1 VDAEQY
7 SSGEGTHFLTGTDAV
22 MDSFYTYCY
31 KSGPKQCA
39 FFSSSPSLIATRLS
53 AFLET
58 IRISPVIV
66 PSSSSNSKPELITY
80 SKVRKLISS
89 ALYRPLVVFP
99 SLAEALSALE
109 ASDGKPFIQLSPAQQ
124 YELPLCD
131 SSTGQP
137 ADPSPEIPEMESS
150 ADASLAIL
158 GSDQAPFLGGVSA
171 FSKYLEECESASKSA
186 GATMASMRLGCVD
199 WGIRAKWRYA
209 GPFKTNISIPILFVG
224 NTADNVTPL
233 RNAHKSAEGFPGSV
247 VLAQNS
253 YGHTSLSMPSRCTAK
268 TIRAYFQDFR
278 MPEKGTVCEGDLV
291 PFQPWNSSAWADM
304 GSEDAELDEALK
316 GLAKF
321 PLFGSVYGCLTG
333 IRNSRYAMIPEY

>member
-1 VDAEQY
+1 
-7 SSGEGTHFLTGTDAV
+7 

-31 KSGPKQCA
+31 KAGPKQCA
-39 FFSSSPSLIATRLS
+39 IFSSSPSLIATRLS
-53 AFLET
+53 ALLET
-58 IRISPVIV
+58 LRISPVIV

-109 ASDGKPFIQLSPAQQ
+109 AGDGKPFLQLSPAQQ

-131 SSTGQP
+131 SNTGQP
-137 ADPSPEIPEMESS
+137 AAPSPEMPEMESS

-158 GSDQAPFLGGVSA
+158 CSDQASFLGGVSV
-171 FSKYLEECESASKSA
+171 FSKYLEECENASKSA

-209 GPFKTNISIPILFVG
+209 GPFTTNISTPILFVG
-224 NTADNVTPL
+224 NTADNITPL
-233 RNAHKSAEGFPGSV
+233 RNAHKSAEGFPGSA
-247 VLAQNS
+247 VLEQNS

-268 TIRAYFQDFR
+268 MIRAYLQEGR
-278 MPEKGTVCEGDLV
+278 MPENGTVCEGDLV
-291 PFQPWNSSAWADM
+291 PFQPWNSTVWAVM

-321 PLFGSVYGCLTG
+321 PLFGS
-333 IRNSRYAMIPEY
+333 S